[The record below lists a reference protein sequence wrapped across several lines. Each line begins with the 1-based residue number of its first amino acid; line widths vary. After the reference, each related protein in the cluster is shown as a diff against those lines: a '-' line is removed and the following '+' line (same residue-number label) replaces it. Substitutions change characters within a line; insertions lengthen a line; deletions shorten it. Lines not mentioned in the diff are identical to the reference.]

1 MAGHPGAGAKLFEAL
16 GPVWANAEWT
26 EKLETHSTMKS
37 KLYLQSLAAI
47 FFLTVSLGAAP
58 AQKGPGAPPAVDPNT
73 GLPITTMPQ
82 PGSGGGL
89 AALQPQP
96 APQWM
101 DPNWKDPDIVLTN
114 VFYDGLPLSEVARH
128 LRERFK
134 DSFDVL
140 ANGNGDID
148 PSAVMIRLQLK
159 NVTASEVF
167 NAMNMVFENDRTPL
181 RWELK
186 LNGKRPTALLRV
198 LTEPGHKNPP
208 PAIDPTTGL
217 PLPPQET
224 KRGVYFVG
232 NLLGDEKYGGMTM
245 EQVVQTLSEVQQM
258 SFGSES
264 ALQFHKQAQLV
275 IVTGTDAEIEF
286 IGNTLTAL
294 KQKEELDAR
303 KAMSKSAESKSK
315 SEATKTP

>member
-1 MAGHPGAGAKLFEAL
+1 MD
-16 GPVWANAEWT
+16 GPE
-26 EKLETHSTMKS
+26 LE
-37 KLYLQSLAAI
+37 
-47 FFLTVSLGAAP
+47 
-58 AQKGPGAPPAVDPNT
+58 GPGHRFDECF
-73 GLPITTMPQ
+73 LYEM
-82 PGSGGGL
+82 
-89 AALQPQP
+89 
-96 APQWM
+96 
-101 DPNWKDPDIVLTN
+101 
-114 VFYDGLPLSEVARH
+114 PLSEVARH

-167 NAMNMVFENDRTPL
+167 NAMNLVFENDRTPL

-198 LTEPGHKNPP
+198 LAEPGRKNPP

-245 EQVVQTLSEVQQM
+245 EQACPDPFRSSTNEFWFGERTSVPQTGAV
-258 SFGSES
+258 G
-264 ALQFHKQAQLV
+264 HCHRH
-275 IVTGTDAEIEF
+275 G
-286 IGNTLTAL
+286 
-294 KQKEELDAR
+294 R
-303 KAMSKSAESKSK
+303 
-315 SEATKTP
+315 

>member
-1 MAGHPGAGAKLFEAL
+1 VDRKT
-16 GPVWANAEWT
+16 NN
-26 EKLETHSTMKS
+26 HSTMKS

-47 FFLTVSLGAAP
+47 FFLTISLGAAP
-58 AQKGPGAPPAVDPNT
+58 VQKGPGVPPAVDPNT
-73 GLPITTMPQ
+73 GLPITTAL
-82 PGSGGGL
+82 PGNAGGL
-89 AALQPQP
+89 AVPQPQP

-114 VFYDGLPLSEVARH
+114 VFYDGLPLSEVARR
-128 LRERFK
+128 LPGRFK

-167 NAMNMVFENDRTPL
+167 NAMNLVFENDRTPL

-186 LNGKRPTALLRV
+186 MNGKRPTALLRV
-198 LTEPGHKNPP
+198 LAEPGRKNSP

-264 ALQFHKQAQLV
+264 GLQFHKQAQLV

-294 KQKEELDAR
+294 KQKKELDAL

-315 SEATKTP
+315 SEATRTP

>member
-1 MAGHPGAGAKLFEAL
+1 
-16 GPVWANAEWT
+16 
-26 EKLETHSTMKS
+26 MKS
-37 KLYLQSLAAI
+37 KLHLQSLAAI

-58 AQKGPGAPPAVDPNT
+58 VQKGPGAPPAVDPNT

-82 PGSGGGL
+82 PGSGGAL
-89 AALQPQP
+89 AAPQPQP

-114 VFYDGLPLSEVARH
+114 VYYELPLSEVVRH

-167 NAMNMVFENDRTPL
+167 NAMNLVFENDRTPL

-198 LTEPGHKNPP
+198 LASPKYPP
-208 PAIDPTTGL
+208 PAIIDPTTGL
-217 PLPPQET
+217 PVPPPVPEP
-224 KRGVYFVG
+224 KRMVYFVG
-232 NLLGDEKYGGMTM
+232 DLTGDAKSGGMTM
-245 EQVVQTLSEVQQM
+245 EQIVKTVEEIWDMTYHEPGGV
-258 SFGSES
+258 
-264 ALQFHKQAQLV
+264 QFHKDAQLL
-275 IVTGTDAEIEF
+275 IVSGTDDQIMF
-286 IGNTLTAL
+286 VQRTLAAL
-294 KQKEELDAR
+294 RIKVQLDRERHQA
-303 KAMSKSAESKSK
+303 AESKPKTDEPKSGVGGGGSSK
-315 SEATKTP
+315 

>member
-1 MAGHPGAGAKLFEAL
+1 MRIR
-16 GPVWANAEWT
+16 ANAGWT
-26 EKLETHSTMKS
+26 ENQKLYSTMKT
-37 KLYLQSLAAI
+37 KLHLQSLTAI
-47 FFLTVSLGAAP
+47 FFLIVSLGTAP

-73 GLPITTMPQ
+73 GLPITMPQ
-82 PGSGGGL
+82 PGSAGGL
-89 AALQPQP
+89 AAPQP
-96 APQWM
+96 APQWK

-114 VFYDGLPLSEVARH
+114 VDYEIPLSRVVPD

-140 ANGNGDID
+140 ANGNGDFD
-148 PSAVMIRLQLK
+148 TSAVMIRLQLK

-167 NAMNMVFENDRTPL
+167 NAMNLVFENDRTTPL

-186 LNGKRPTALLRV
+186 MNGKRPTALLRV
-198 LTEPGHKNPP
+198 LAQPDPKNPP
-208 PAIDPTTGL
+208 LVIDPTTGL
-217 PLPPQET
+217 PMPPPET

-232 NLLGDEKYGGMTM
+232 NLLGDEKNGDMTM
-245 EQVVQTLSEVQQM
+245 EQLVQTLSEVHQM

-264 ALQFHKQAQLV
+264 GLQFHKQAQLV

-294 KQKEELDAR
+294 RQKEELDAAR
-303 KAMSKSAESKSK
+303 KAQSKSAESKPK

>member
-1 MAGHPGAGAKLFEAL
+1 
-16 GPVWANAEWT
+16 
-26 EKLETHSTMKS
+26 MKS

-47 FFLTVSLGAAP
+47 FFLIVSLGTAP

-73 GLPITTMPQ
+73 GLPITRPQ
-82 PGSGGGL
+82 PGSAGGL
-89 AALQPQP
+89 AAPQP
-96 APQWM
+96 APQWK

-114 VFYDGLPLSEVARH
+114 VDYEIPLSRVVLD

-134 DSFDVL
+134 DSFDML
-140 ANGNGDID
+140 ANGNGEWDT
-148 PSAVMIRLQLK
+148 SAVMIRLQLK

-167 NAMNMVFENDRTPL
+167 NAMNLVFENDRTPL

-186 LNGKRPTALLRV
+186 MNGKRPTALLRV
-198 LTEPGHKNPP
+198 LAEPGRKNSP

-217 PLPPQET
+217 PMPPQET

-245 EQVVQTLSEVQQM
+245 EQLVRTLSEVQQM

-294 KQKEELDAR
+294 RQKEELDAC
-303 KAMSKSAESKSK
+303 KAMSKSAESKPKTDEPKSGVGGGGGSK
-315 SEATKTP
+315 

>member
-1 MAGHPGAGAKLFEAL
+1 MRIR
-16 GPVWANAEWT
+16 ANAEWT
-26 EKLETHSTMKS
+26 EKQINHFTMKS
-37 KLYLQSLAAI
+37 KTYLQCLAAI

-73 GLPITTMPQ
+73 GLPITMPQ
-82 PGSGGGL
+82 PGSAGGL
-89 AALQPQP
+89 AAPQP
-96 APQWM
+96 APQWK

-114 VFYDGLPLSEVARH
+114 VDYEIPLNEVVRD

-134 DSFDVL
+134 GSFDML
-140 ANGNGDID
+140 ANGNGDFD
-148 PSAVMIRLQLK
+148 TSAVMIRLQLK

-167 NAMNMVFENDRTPL
+167 NAMNLVFENDPTIPL

-198 LTEPGHKNPP
+198 LAQPGPKNPP
-208 PAIDPTTGL
+208 LVIDPTTGL
-217 PLPPQET
+217 PMPPPET

-232 NLLGDEKYGGMTM
+232 NLLGDEKNGGMTM
-245 EQVVQTLSEVQQM
+245 EQLVQTLSEVHQM
-258 SFGSES
+258 SFGSPGG
-264 ALQFHKQAQLV
+264 LQFHKPAQLV

-294 KQKEELDAR
+294 KQKEELDAVR
-303 KAMSKSAESKSK
+303 NAQPKPAESKPK

>member
-1 MAGHPGAGAKLFEAL
+1 MRIR
-16 GPVWANAEWT
+16 ANAEWT
-26 EKLETHSTMKS
+26 ENQKINSTMKS

-47 FFLTVSLGAAP
+47 FFLIVSLGTAP

-73 GLPITTMPQ
+73 GLPITRPQ
-82 PGSGGGL
+82 PGSAGGL
-89 AALQPQP
+89 AAPQP
-96 APQWM
+96 APQWK

-114 VFYDGLPLSEVARH
+114 VDYEIPLSRVVLD

-134 DSFDVL
+134 DSFDML
-140 ANGNGDID
+140 ANGNGEWDT
-148 PSAVMIRLQLK
+148 SAVMIRLQLK

-167 NAMNMVFENDRTPL
+167 NAMNLVFENDRTPL

-186 LNGKRPTALLRV
+186 MNGKRPTALLRV
-198 LTEPGHKNPP
+198 LAEPGRKNSP

-217 PLPPQET
+217 PMPPQET

-245 EQVVQTLSEVQQM
+245 EQLVRTLSEVQQM

-294 KQKEELDAR
+294 RQKEELDAC
-303 KAMSKSAESKSK
+303 KAMSKSAESKPKTDEPKSGVGGGGGSK
-315 SEATKTP
+315 

>member
-1 MAGHPGAGAKLFEAL
+1 
-16 GPVWANAEWT
+16 
-26 EKLETHSTMKS
+26 MKS
-37 KLYLQSLAAI
+37 KLHLQSLAAI
-47 FFLTVSLGAAP
+47 FFLIVSLGTAP

-73 GLPITTMPQ
+73 GLPITMPQ
-82 PGSGGGL
+82 PGSTGGL
-89 AALQPQP
+89 ATPQPHP
-96 APQWM
+96 APQWI

-114 VFYDGLPLSEVARH
+114 VDYELPLSEVVRH

-140 ANGNGDID
+140 ANGNGDFD
-148 PSAVMIRLQLK
+148 TSAVMIRLQLK

-167 NAMNMVFENDRTPL
+167 NAMNLVFENDQTPL

-186 LNGKRPTALLRV
+186 MNGKRPTALLRV
-198 LTEPGHKNPP
+198 LAEPGRKNSP

-217 PLPPQET
+217 PVPPQET

-232 NLLGDEKYGGMTM
+232 NLLGDEKSGGMTM
-245 EQVVQTLSEVQQM
+245 EQLVRTLSEVQQM

-264 ALQFHKQAQLV
+264 GLQFHKQAQLV

-294 KQKEELDAR
+294 RQKEELDAVR
-303 KAMSKSAESKSK
+303 KAQSKSAESKPK

>member
-1 MAGHPGAGAKLFEAL
+1 
-16 GPVWANAEWT
+16 
-26 EKLETHSTMKS
+26 MKS
-37 KLYLQSLAAI
+37 KLHLQSLAAI

-58 AQKGPGAPPAVDPNT
+58 VQKGPGAPPAVDPNT

-82 PGSGGGL
+82 PGSGGAL
-89 AALQPQP
+89 AAPQPQP

-114 VFYDGLPLSEVARH
+114 VYYELPLSEVVRH

-167 NAMNMVFENDRTPL
+167 NAMNLVFENDRTPL

-198 LTEPGHKNPP
+198 LASPKYPP
-208 PAIDPTTGL
+208 PAIIDPTTGL
-217 PLPPQET
+217 PVPPPVPEP
-224 KRGVYFVG
+224 KRMVYFVG
-232 NLLGDEKYGGMTM
+232 DLTGDAKSGGMTM
-245 EQVVQTLSEVQQM
+245 EQIVKTVEEIWDMTYHEPGGV
-258 SFGSES
+258 
-264 ALQFHKQAQLV
+264 QFHKDAQLL
-275 IVTGTDAEIEF
+275 IVSGTPDQITF
-286 IGNTLTAL
+286 VQQTLGAL
-294 KQKEELDAR
+294 RVKVQLVRERHQA
-303 KAMSKSAESKSK
+303 AESKPKTDEPKSGVGGGGSSK
-315 SEATKTP
+315 